1 MTEDEV
7 CYLVA
12 WGAFALGALCIN
24 GALLWGACMAV
35 QALIAGEPGAVAGL
49 AMIGGVSKT
58 RSRGCSRGSSRS
70 SSA

>member
-49 AMIGGVSKT
+49 AMIGGVFVIEGLILA
-58 RSRGCSRGSSRS
+58 SRGELL
-70 SSA
+70 